1 MKNFNPFYLI
11 YIFLL
16 FFSSSSFA
24 DIKTGYIDLDLI
36 LAKSIPSKIL
46 FSQLKINEDKELQ
59 NLKKKE
65 IDLKDEENNIL
76 SKKNIVSKEEYN
88 KSVSS
93 FKNKI
98 DNYNNTKKIVIENLK
113 QIRNKEIIRFFN
125 LINPIIEKIM
135 EKNSIEI
142 LLEKKNIYIAKSSY
156 DITQIVIENI
166 NKEIKDYKI
175 QDNE

>member
-1 MKNFNPFYLI
+1 MKNFNQLYLVN
-11 YIFLL
+11 IFLL
-16 FFSSSSFA
+16 FFSTSSFA

-46 FSQLKINEDKELQ
+46 FSKLKINEEKELE

-65 IDLKDEENNIL
+65 IDLKNEEKNIL
-76 SKKNIVSKEEYN
+76 SKKNIVSEEEYN
-88 KSVSS
+88 KSISS

-98 DNYNNTKKIVIENLK
+98 NNYNKEKKIVIENLK

-125 LINPIIEKIM
+125 LINPIIEKTM
-135 EKNSIEI
+135 ENDSIEI
-142 LLEKKNIYIAKSSY
+142 LFEKKNIYIAKSSY

-166 NKEIKDYKI
+166 NNEIKDFKI
-175 QDNE
+175 QE

>member
-1 MKNFNPFYLI
+1 MRNFNQLYLVN
-11 YIFLL
+11 IFLF
-16 FFSSSSFA
+16 FFSTSSFA

-46 FSQLKINEDKELQ
+46 FSKLKINEEKELQ

-65 IDLKDEENNIL
+65 IDLKNEEKNIL
-76 SKKNIVSKEEYN
+76 SKKNIVSEEEYN

-93 FKNKI
+93 FKKKI
-98 DNYNNTKKIVIENLK
+98 NNYNNEKKIVIENLK

-125 LINPIIEKIM
+125 LINPIIEKTM
-135 EKNSIEI
+135 EKDSIEI
-142 LLEKKNIYIAKSSY
+142 LFEKKNIYIAKSSY

-166 NKEIKDYKI
+166 NNEIKDFKM
-175 QDNE
+175 QE

>member
-1 MKNFNPFYLI
+1 MRNFNQLYLVN
-11 YIFLL
+11 IFLL
-16 FFSSSSFA
+16 FFSTSSFA

-46 FSQLKINEDKELQ
+46 FSKLKINEEKELE

-65 IDLKDEENNIL
+65 IDLKNEEKNIL
-76 SKKNIVSKEEYN
+76 SKKNIVSEEEYN
-88 KSVSS
+88 KSISS

-98 DNYNNTKKIVIENLK
+98 NNYNKEKKIVIENLK

-125 LINPIIEKIM
+125 LINPIIEKTM
-135 EKNSIEI
+135 ENDSIEI
-142 LLEKKNIYIAKSSY
+142 LFEKKNIYIAKSSY

-166 NKEIKDYKI
+166 NNEIKDFKI
-175 QDNE
+175 QE

>member
-1 MKNFNPFYLI
+1 MKNFNQLYLVN
-11 YIFLL
+11 IFLL
-16 FFSSSSFA
+16 FFSTSSFA

-46 FSQLKINEDKELQ
+46 FSKLKINEEKELQ
-59 NLKKKE
+59 ILKKKE
-65 IDLKDEENNIL
+65 IYLKNEEKNIL
-76 SKKNIVSKEEYN
+76 GKKNIVSEEEYI

-98 DNYNNTKKIVIENLK
+98 NNYNNEKEIVIKNLK

-125 LINPIIEKIM
+125 LINPIIEKTM
-135 EKNSIEI
+135 EKDSIEI
-142 LLEKKNIYIAKSSY
+142 LFEKKNIYIAKSSY

-166 NKEIKDYKI
+166 NNEIKDFKI
-175 QDNE
+175 QE

>member
-1 MKNFNPFYLI
+1 MKNFNQLYLVN
-11 YIFLL
+11 IFLL
-16 FFSSSSFA
+16 FFSTSSFA

-46 FSQLKINEDKELQ
+46 FSKLKINEEKELE

-65 IDLKDEENNIL
+65 IDLKNEEKNIL
-76 SKKNIVSKEEYN
+76 SKKNIVSEEEYN

-98 DNYNNTKKIVIENLK
+98 NNYNNEKKIVIENLK

-125 LINPIIEKIM
+125 LINPIIEKTM
-135 EKNSIEI
+135 EKDSIEI
-142 LLEKKNIYIAKSSY
+142 LFEKKNIYIAKSSY

-166 NKEIKDYKI
+166 NNEIKDFKI
-175 QDNE
+175 QE

>member
-1 MKNFNPFYLI
+1 MKNFNQLYLVN
-11 YIFLL
+11 IFLL
-16 FFSSSSFA
+16 FFSTSSFA

-46 FSQLKINEDKELQ
+46 FSKLKINEKKELQ
-59 NLKKKE
+59 ILKKKE
-65 IDLKDEENNIL
+65 VDLKNEEKNIL
-76 SKKNIVSKEEYN
+76 GKKNIVSEEEYI

-98 DNYNNTKKIVIENLK
+98 NNYKNEKEIVIKNLK

-125 LINPIIEKIM
+125 LINPIIEKTM
-135 EKNSIEI
+135 EKDSIEI
-142 LLEKKNIYIAKSSY
+142 LFEKKNIYIAKSSY

-166 NKEIKDYKI
+166 NNEIKDFKI
-175 QDNE
+175 QE